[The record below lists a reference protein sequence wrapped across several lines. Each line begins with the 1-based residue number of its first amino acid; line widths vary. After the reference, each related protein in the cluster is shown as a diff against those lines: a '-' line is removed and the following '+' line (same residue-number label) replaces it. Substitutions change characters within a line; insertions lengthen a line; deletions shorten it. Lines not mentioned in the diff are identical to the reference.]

1 MTWFVH
7 VWVIESSAASP
18 ADSDVTRREGQED
31 TGREEKE
38 AEAGVDTPKG
48 SGGDTSTS
56 TGFKVLGGFENK
68 PAQKVSDF

>member
-7 VWVIESSAASP
+7 LWVIESSAASP

-38 AEAGVDTPKG
+38 ADAGVSTPKG
-48 SGGDTSTS
+48 TSGDTSAP